1 MSVLFPP
8 RLAPGDVIG
17 VTAPSSGVP
26 EHLHPR
32 LELAIKNLKKR
43 GYQVR
48 EGRCLRSQHKNKS
61 ATKFSRVE
69 ELMSYL
75 TDPDIKAV
83 MPPWGGDLAME
94 LLDLIDFDLLSR
106 SKPKWFVGF
115 SDLSTLHFPLTTI
128 SGWATLHGPNLMDL
142 GAQKLDATTQAVWEI
157 R

>member
-8 RLAPGDVIG
+8 RLAPGYVIG

-61 ATKFSRVE
+61 ATQGQQNLLVVI
-69 ELMSYL
+69 LL
-75 TDPDIKAV
+75 H
-83 MPPWGGDLAME
+83 DLAQTYQ
-94 LLDLIDFDLLSR
+94 SV
-106 SKPKWFVGF
+106 P
-115 SDLSTLHFPLTTI
+115 
-128 SGWATLHGPNLMDL
+128 
-142 GAQKLDATTQAVWEI
+142 QAG
-157 R
+157 

>member
-17 VTAPSSGVP
+17 VTAPSAGVP

-75 TDPDIKAV
+75 TDPDIKA
-83 MPPWGGDLAME
+83 GGRAA
-94 LLDLIDFDLLSR
+94 
-106 SKPKWFVGF
+106 SKSLKHEASAETVLHPKVQRRPRRQ
-115 SDLSTLHFPLTTI
+115 SQP
-128 SGWATLHGPNLMDL
+128 
-142 GAQKLDATTQAVWEI
+142 
-157 R
+157 

>member
-48 EGRCLRSQHKNKS
+48 EGRCLRLQHKNKS
-61 ATKFSRVE
+61 ATQGQQNLLVVI
-69 ELMSYL
+69 LL
-75 TDPDIKAV
+75 HN
-83 MPPWGGDLAME
+83 LAQTYQ
-94 LLDLIDFDLLSR
+94 
-106 SKPKWFVGF
+106 PV
-115 SDLSTLHFPLTTI
+115 P
-128 SGWATLHGPNLMDL
+128 
-142 GAQKLDATTQAVWEI
+142 QAG
-157 R
+157 

>member
-17 VTAPSSGVP
+17 VTAPSAGVP

-115 SDLSTLHFPLTTI
+115 SGLC
-128 SGWATLHGPNLMDL
+128 
-142 GAQKLDATTQAVWEI
+142 
-157 R
+157 

>member
-83 MPPWGGDLAME
+83 MPPWGGD
-94 LLDLIDFDLLSR
+94 R
-106 SKPKWFVGF
+106 
-115 SDLSTLHFPLTTI
+115 
-128 SGWATLHGPNLMDL
+128 
-142 GAQKLDATTQAVWEI
+142 
-157 R
+157 RC

>member
-83 MPPWGGDLAME
+83 MPRWGGDLAME

-115 SDLSTLHFPLTTI
+115 SDLREGANKQVISSQADSLIKISRIWADFFPANTSNQPI
-128 SGWATLHGPNLMDL
+128 
-142 GAQKLDATTQAVWEI
+142 
-157 R
+157 

>member
-83 MPPWGGDLAME
+83 MPRWGGDLAME

-115 SDLSTLHFPLTTI
+115 SD
-128 SGWATLHGPNLMDL
+128 
-142 GAQKLDATTQAVWEI
+142 
-157 R
+157 